1 MRYFMEP
8 AVFSKM
14 ASKAVTHPVISTNKL
29 PIKQGNETS
38 DKLFRH
44 TTKQFENIFKS
55 MVFCLRVIGI
65 PVGISGIESCFLK
78 WWSISF
84 GLISF
89 FINLSLNLYAVYLDH
104 STHAEVGSLGITIVN
119 INYAFAFTCTHATLF
134 GIVSLKW
141 KGMFSFL
148 QDIEKLDLFRSEEY
162 RKFRKICVIGGL
174 INLFMVNGLNYGHIL
189 KH

>member
-14 ASKAVTHPVISTNKL
+14 ASKAVTHPVMSTNKL
-29 PIKQGNETS
+29 PVKQGNETPE
-38 DKLFRH
+38 KLFSS
-44 TTKQFENIFKS
+44 TTKQFESIFKS
-55 MVFCLRVIGI
+55 MVFCLRIIGI
-65 PVGISGIESCFLK
+65 PLGISGFESCFLK
-78 WWSISF
+78 WWSLSF

-89 FINLSLNLYAVYLDH
+89 FINLSLNLYAVYLDQ
-104 STHAEVGSLGITIVN
+104 STHAEIASLGLTIVN
-119 INYAFAFTCTHATLF
+119 INYAFAFTCTHASLF
-134 GIVSLKW
+134 AIVSLKW

-148 QDIEKLDLFRSEEY
+148 QEIEKLDFFRSEDF